1 MILRNRTFSDAY
13 YALSLCDLIIFRKLK
28 TTVQNESD
36 ASQYLRG
43 ADVVQFGKS
52 FVYPNRQQKSI
63 LKFSIASLDVTGW
76 LKTHN
81 DQKSLLAKASW
92 PYYRKHFTH
101 FFLIANDL
109 MSRKTESHYCYNF
122 FWLVEYNAG
131 DESFSINAK
140 EALKLVQSVF

>member
-1 MILRNRTFSDAY
+1 MILRNSTFSDAY

-36 ASQYLRG
+36 ASHYLRG

-76 LKTHN
+76 LKTHI
-81 DQKSLLAKASW
+81 DKKSLLAKASR
-92 PYYRKHFTH
+92 PYYRKHFTQFFINCKRLNVTKKKVIYYY
-101 FFLIANDL
+101 FFLVGRI
-109 MSRKTESHYCYNF
+109 
-122 FWLVEYNAG
+122 
-131 DESFSINAK
+131 
-140 EALKLVQSVF
+140 